1 MKKKEIVIVDD
12 HMLFANGLSKLVN
25 SLPEYHTDKI
35 FKNGQ
40 ELVDFLSQKEIQ
52 MPDIILL
59 DVKMPVM
66 DGVETMK
73 WIYQNKPDLKVLVL
87 SMENNEDIIIQMIK
101 YGAGGYLLKDIDPVG
116 LKKALDIIDEQ
127 GYYYTEM
134 VTNMLIHRLD
144 NNDNNVKHDF
154 KDNELKLIQLA
165 CSEKTYNEIAEEM
178 CLSPKTIEGYRQ
190 VIFQKMG
197 VKSRVGMVL
206 YAIKNGIV
214 EV

>member
-1 MKKKEIVIVDD
+1 MKKKKEIIIVDD
-12 HMLFANGLSKLVN
+12 HMLFADGLSKLVN
-25 SLPEYHTDKI
+25 SLPEYISDKI

-40 ELVDFLSQKEIQ
+40 ELIEYLSRSDQ

-73 WIYQNKPDLKVLVL
+73 WIHQNMPGLKVLVL
-87 SMENNEDIIIQMIK
+87 SMENNDDVIIEMIK
-101 YGAGGYLLKDIDPVG
+101 YGAGGYLLKDIDPVN
-116 LKKALDIIDEQ
+116 LEKALDIIDEQ

-134 VTNMLIHRLD
+134 VTNVLLQKLD
-144 NNDNNVKHDF
+144 KGDNKAVYDF
-154 KDNELKLIQLA
+154 KENELKLIQLA
-165 CSEKTYNEIAEEM
+165 CSEKTYSEIADEM

-197 VKSRVGMVL
+197 VKSRVGMVI

-214 EV
+214 KI